1 MYVLNTMLYT
11 NSYVLH
17 MYEYV
22 KFNSCMG
29 SYIASVYNI
38 VCTLF
43 VVSRGNGSTSL
54 SSDYNQ
60 SFALVETRVVLC
72 LTRNGTC
79 VCFSA
84 HSRTSSMLR
93 NCGAH

>member
-11 NSYVLH
+11 NSYVMNMLVRTELR
-17 MYEYV
+17 YE

-38 VCTLF
+38 VCILF
-43 VVSRGNGSTSL
+43 VVTSGNGSTSL

-60 SFALVETRVVLC
+60 CFALVET
-72 LTRNGTC
+72 N
-79 VCFSA
+79 SA
-84 HSRTSSMLR
+84 
-93 NCGAH
+93 CI